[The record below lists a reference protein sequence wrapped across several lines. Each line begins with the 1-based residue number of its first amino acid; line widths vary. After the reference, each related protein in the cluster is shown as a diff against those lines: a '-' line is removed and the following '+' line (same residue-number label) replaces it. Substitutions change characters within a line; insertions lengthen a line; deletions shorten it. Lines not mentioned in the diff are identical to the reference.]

1 MPKNNSN
8 ILQEGLLASLLSLLS
23 IGKQVKML
31 RRLQNATK
39 DPELE
44 AMIHDFK
51 FTQERYKDQLK
62 RIKKKYPEIK

>member
-1 MPKNNSN
+1 MPKKDSS

-23 IGKQVKML
+23 FGKQIKML
-31 RRLQNATK
+31 RRLQSATK

-44 AMIHDFK
+44 AMIHDYK
-51 FTQERYKDQLK
+51 FTQDRYKDQLR